1 MTKCT
6 SRGRIQFLQALMTVI
21 LSKNSLNLRMID
33 SYYTSLI
40 SVGKS
45 EHHQE
50 ESSWTLKGIF
60 GIFTTVFG
68 NGI

>member
-1 MTKCT
+1 
-6 SRGRIQFLQALMTVI
+6 MTVI